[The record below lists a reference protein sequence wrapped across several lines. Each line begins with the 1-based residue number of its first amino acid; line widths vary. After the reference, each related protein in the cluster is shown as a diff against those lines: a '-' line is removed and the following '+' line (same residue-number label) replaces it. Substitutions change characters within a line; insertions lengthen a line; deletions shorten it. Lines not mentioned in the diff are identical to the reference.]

1 MTSSPTKPL
10 MTRRGLQHF
19 LLTVRRASRWARN
32 VARTADAGIVLA
44 WLVWLVVVW
53 SFFPAVWVLQ

>member
-10 MTRRGLQHF
+10 LTHRAPRRVA
-19 LLTVRRASRWARN
+19 LTVRRASRWARS

-44 WLVWLVVVW
+44 WLVWIVIVW
-53 SFFPAVWVLQ
+53 HFFPAVWVLQ